1 MLPRRQLLIGAGM
14 SIFKLVWLELL
25 HRKSQVLSGLLAI
38 TLGIGVI
45 VGIQSVTRVS
55 EIAVAIRL
63 DNLGANIL
71 VLPQAASVD
80 DYYTADID
88 APTMPEDYVERI
100 VTSTL
105 PGVDNLSPKLTRR
118 AEVGGKK
125 VVLTGITPANEI
137 ASKPIWQSTGLVGR
151 GSPAHVRPQQRREQ
165 VARLQGRAPAA
176 QGRGVARRRAPAS
189 SGRRRPSASAC
200 RKATPSRVPER
211 SDDAAAPVTEREFLV
226 DKVLPETGTIDDD
239 RIFVN
244 LKDAQAVF
252 GIPDQVSAIEIMGC
266 CNAISE
272 GLLSQL
278 RNILPDTRI
287 TTVKQLVSTQLDTN
301 RLMQKVSL
309 SFLVIV
315 LIVGAISIGNYIW
328 ANVNER
334 RKEIGILR
342 MIGAPKSNVYGMLF
356 GKATILGLVGG
367 VLGYVLGT
375 TAGVILGPELAG
387 LDVPPVPIYLLW
399 AVLLSLAAALLGTLV
414 PAWLCRAHRALRQHA
429 GGVT

>member
-1 MLPRRQLLIGAGM
+1 M
-14 SIFKLVWLELL
+14 SLFKLVWLELL

-88 APTMPEDYVERI
+88 APTMPEDFVERI
-100 VTSTL
+100 LTSTL

-118 AEVGGKK
+118 TEVNGRK

-137 ASKPIWQSTGLVGR
+137 ASKPVWQSAGLVGADLTLTCDPNSEANKSL
-151 GSPAHVRPQQRREQ
+151 GYKDE
-165 VARLQGRAPAA
+165 RLQ
-176 QGRGVARRRAPAS
+176 
-189 SGRRRPSASAC
+189 
-200 RKATPSRVPER
+200 RKAVESLPEGSSIVGSAAAVRLGLSEGSTFTVPER
-211 SDDAAAPVTEREFLV
+211 SEDATAPPTEREFQV
-226 DKVLPETGTIDDD
+226 AKVLPETGTIDDD

-252 GIPDQVSAIEIMGC
+252 GIHDQVSAIEIMGC
-266 CNAISE
+266 CNAISA

-342 MIGAPKSNVYGMLF
+342 MIGAPKSNIYGMLF
-356 GKATILGLVGG
+356 GKAIILGLVGG
-367 VLGYVLGT
+367 VLGYLLGT
-375 TAGVILGPELAG
+375 AAGVILGPELAG
-387 LDVPPVPIYLLW
+387 LNVPPVPIYLLW

-414 PAWLCRAHRALRQHA
+414 PAWLA
-429 GGVT
+429 GRIEPFANMQEV

>member
-1 MLPRRQLLIGAGM
+1 MNL
-14 SIFKLVWLELL
+14 FKLVWLELL

-80 DYYTADID
+80 DYYSADID

-118 AEVGGKK
+118 AEVNGRK

-137 ASKPIWQSTGLVGR
+137 ASKPVWQSAGLVGAELQLTCDPN
-151 GSPAHVRPQQRREQ
+151 SPENKSLGFKDE
-165 VARLQGRAPAA
+165 RLQ
-176 QGRGVARRRAPAS
+176 
-189 SGRRRPSASAC
+189 
-200 RKATPSRVPER
+200 RKAVESLPEGSSIVGSAAAVRLKLAEGDSFQVPMRSQDPSTPPAER
-211 SDDAAAPVTEREFLV
+211 SFEVA
-226 DKVLPETGTIDDD
+226 KVLPETGTVDDD

-244 LKDAQAVF
+244 LRDAQAVF
-252 GIPDQVSAIEIMGC
+252 GIQDQVSAIEIMGC

-315 LIVGAISIGNYIW
+315 LIGGAISIGNYIW

-334 RKEIGILR
+334 RKEIGTLR
-342 MIGAPKSNVYGMLF
+342 MIGAPKSSIYGMLF
-356 GKATILGLVGG
+356 GKAAILGVVGG
-367 VLGYVLGT
+367 VLGYFLGT
-375 TAGVILGPELAG
+375 VAGVILGPELAG
-387 LDVPPVPIYLLW
+387 LNVPPVPIYLVW
-399 AVLLSLAAALLGTLV
+399 AVLLALAAALLGTLV
-414 PAWLCRAHRALRQHA
+414 PAWLAARIEPFANMQE
-429 GGVT
+429 V

>member
-1 MLPRRQLLIGAGM
+1 M
-14 SIFKLVWLELL
+14 SIFKLIWLELL

-100 VTSTL
+100 VASSL

-118 AEVGGKK
+118 SEVKGIK

-137 ASKPIWQSTGLVGR
+137 ASKPVWQASGLVG
-151 GSPAHVRPQQRREQ
+151 AD
-165 VARLQGRAPAA
+165 LQLTCDPN
-176 QGRGVARRRAPAS
+176 
-189 SGRRRPSASAC
+189 SAENKSHGYEDDKLK
-200 RKATPSRVPER
+200 RKAVEVLPEG
-211 SDDAAAPVTEREFLV
+211 SCLVGSAAAERLSLAEGDTFPVTERAEDAEATPKERTFTV
-226 DKVLPETGTIDDD
+226 AKVLNETGTVDDD
-239 RIFVN
+239 RVFIN
-244 LKDAQAVF
+244 LRDAQAVF

-287 TTVKQLVSTQLDTN
+287 TTVKQLVSTQLETN
-301 RLMQKVSL
+301 RLMEKVSL
-309 SFLVIV
+309 AFLVIV

-342 MIGAPKSNVYGMLF
+342 LIGAPKSDIYGMLL
-356 GKATILGLVGG
+356 GKAVILGVVGG
-367 VLGYVLGT
+367 VLGYLLGT
-375 TAGVILGPELAG
+375 VAGVIMGPELAG

-399 AVLLSLAAALLGTLV
+399 AVLLSVAAAVLGSII
-414 PAWLCRAHRALRQHA
+414 PAWLAARIEPFANMQE
-429 GGVT
+429 V